1 MSPRLLEESPV
12 ELYIKEAREGYI
24 EVIDLE
30 YPEFMFVL
38 EGIDFKEVNGK
49 LETIVENMSIL
60 QSQKVKTSIPD
71 DELDEFLD
79 NHSEKVMTE
88 LFDSLLN
95 KT

>member
-38 EGIDFKEVNGK
+38 EGIDFKEANGK

-60 QSQKVKTSIPD
+60 QSQKVKTFIPD